1 MDKSLLPM
9 QHFRLTPAIAG
20 LPVGRRYRVPIRER
34 FEVAGIQIERRLDPG
49 GTSAAVMV
57 GGAGGALLEA
67 VRRAGRWGAG
77 TGGWVFLCPRCG
89 ASVRAL
95 EHADDGWGCDHCPDR
110 RPLQGRLFRLER
122 RAERVSRPR
131 RLGEPRW
138 RWERR
143 SGSPGAGD
151 EDVIAAMLEAVA
163 GRPPEKPS

>member
-1 MDKSLLPM
+1 
-9 QHFRLTPAIAG
+9 
-20 LPVGRRYRVPIRER
+20 
-34 FEVAGIQIERRLDPG
+34 
-49 GTSAAVMV
+49 MV

>member
-1 MDKSLLPM
+1 MEKSLLPM

-77 TGGWVFLCPRCG
+77 TGVK
-89 ASVRAL
+89 SRAIVT
-95 EHADDGWGCDHCPDR
+95 P
-110 RPLQGRLFRLER
+110 
-122 RAERVSRPR
+122 
-131 RLGEPRW
+131 
-138 RWERR
+138 
-143 SGSPGAGD
+143 
-151 EDVIAAMLEAVA
+151 
-163 GRPPEKPS
+163 

>member
-1 MDKSLLPM
+1 MHPL
-9 QHFRLTPAIAG
+9 RLTPAIAG

-95 EHADDGWGCDHCPDR
+95 EHADDGWGCAITARTGGPSKAVYSGWRGAPRGCPDH
-110 RPLQGRLFRLER
+110 GGWES
-122 RAERVSRPR
+122 RA
-131 RLGEPRW
+131 
-138 RWERR
+138 
-143 SGSPGAGD
+143 GAGSGD
-151 EDVIAAMLEAVA
+151 PAAPVQGTRM
-163 GRPPEKPS
+163 